1 MRFGCPRTVSSF
13 SIGAGIG
20 ATSVFAR
27 NRLQRLRLPFEEP
40 DA

>member
-1 MRFGCPRTVSSF
+1 MPGPASSF
-13 SIGAGIG
+13 SIGTGIG

-27 NRLQRLRLPFEEP
+27 IASTARLPFEEP